1 MTRPLRTVTVIGTGL
16 IGTSIALAAT
26 ARGMAVHLRDTRAEA
41 LCIAE
46 AIGAGSARRPP
57 EPTDLAVVAVPPNN
71 VCAALAEA
79 QRHGLAHHYTDVA
92 SVKGLPGGDYDRS
105 RFIGGHPI
113 AGREYSGPGAAR
125 ADLFAAKPWV
135 LTPTASTSPGTERAA
150 RTLVELCGAR
160 PVTMT
165 AAHHDEVIALTSHL
179 PHLLASLL
187 AARLRGVDR
196 ADLVLAGS
204 GLRDVT
210 RIADGDPDLWTD
222 ILGANARSVHAEARD
237 LARDLNAAVDVL
249 ADLAEAPDR
258 GTATTAEVARKWLT
272 RLLEEGRTG
281 RAALPARYGAES
293 CPSRA
298 LRVRLTDREGELA
311 ALLADIS
318 TCRVNVEDLRL
329 YGTPEPS
336 SGVAELTVDAVGA
349 AVLTERLR
357 LRGWAVL

>member
-1 MTRPLRTVTVIGTGL
+1 MTRPLSSVTVIGTGL
-16 IGTSIALAAT
+16 IGTSIALAVT
-26 ARGMAVHLRDTRAEA
+26 GRGVAVHLRDTRAEA
-41 LCIAE
+41 LYIAE
-46 AIGAGSARRPP
+46 AIGAGSTRTPP
-57 EPTDLAVVAVPPNN
+57 GPTDLAVVAVPPNS
-71 VCAALAEA
+71 VYAALAEA
-79 QRHGLAHHYTDVA
+79 QQRGLAHHYTDVA

-150 RTLVELCGAR
+150 RALAELCGAR

-165 AAHHDEVIALTSHL
+165 AAHHDKVIALTSHL

-187 AARLRGVDR
+187 AARLRGVDP

-222 ILGANARSVHAEARD
+222 ILGANARSVHGEVLGLALD
-237 LARDLNAAVDVL
+237 LAVAADVL
-249 ADLAEAPDR
+249 GSLAETPGG
-258 GTATTAEVARKWLT
+258 GTAMTAEDARKWLT

-281 RAALPARYGAES
+281 RAALPARYGAQAR
-293 CPSRA
+293 PYRD

-311 ALLADIS
+311 ALLAEIS
-318 TCRVNVEDLRL
+318 ACRVNVEDLRL

-336 SGVAELTVDAVGA
+336 AGVAELTVEAADA
-349 AVLTERLR
+349 AVLAERLR
-357 LRGWAVL
+357 HRGWAVL